1 MTKREFLRMIQ
12 SRSARTCIGPST
24 VRGRGNTGAV
34 VAARDFLRLL
44 NLAPFGVTSPSSF
57 EAQLNQTT
65 EHLQRALPRGC
76 QNWGLARKILN
87 IFLLDCSYTSH
98 LVSAYRLDRSEAF
111 LELPLDSITAKAL
124 RKAARD
130 RAQSL
135 PPWPG
140 VKHLTMLVSNNYQ
153 AVAAAEAANQG
164 IARVHLDALWWSLQR
179 D

>member
-1 MTKREFLRMIQ
+1 MTEIYFLRMIQ

-44 NLAPFGVTSPSSF
+44 DLAPFGVPDQATF
-57 EAQLNQTT
+57 ETELNQTT
-65 EHLQRALPRGC
+65 EKLREALPRGC
-76 QNWGLARKILN
+76 QHWGLARKILN

-98 LVSAYRLDRSEAF
+98 LVSAFHLDRAEQF

-124 RKAARD
+124 RKAATD
-130 RAQSL
+130 RGGSL
-135 PPWPG
+135 PAWPG
-140 VKHLTMLVSNNYQ
+140 VKHLTMPVSASYQ
-153 AVAAAEAANQG
+153 KVAADEASHNG
-164 IARVHLDALWWSLQR
+164 IARIHLDALWWSLDR